1 MSTRILDA
9 VRDHYKRSMMDHS
22 VMIIIDVNITDYG
35 EHHTE
40 WPVLLPASSSVKL
53 GLCFERPYRV
63 LRNGVAERKASYALA
78 LRGWELL
85 GYLNSR
91 MDLRQNSIP

>member
-1 MSTRILDA
+1 MSTLILDA
-9 VRDHYKRSMMDHS
+9 VRDHYKRSMSYNS
-22 VMIIIDVNITDYG
+22 VMMIIYVNITDYS

-40 WPVLLPASSSVKL
+40 RPVLLPASSSVKL
-53 GLCFERPYRV
+53 GLCFERPYQV
-63 LRNGVAERKASYALA
+63 LRNGVAERKASYALV

-85 GYLNSR
+85 GYLNSS